1 MSALI
6 YERVH
11 DNLNRLKLTTIEA
24 LLDNYLEIAAK
35 EEWSTL
41 ELLDCLLDQEVKS
54 KEERALEFRMRLA
67 AFPMEKRLEDFDVS
81 FQPSLDPAVIR
92 DLASLRFIHNAE
104 NVVFL
109 GPPGVGKTHL
119 ALALGHEAVKQ
130 GFRVSYVNASS
141 LIERLMKANREN
153 KLEERIKALTKF
165 HLLII
170 DEMGY
175 LPFNSEGAH
184 CFFSLISRRYEKSS
198 TIFTSN
204 KSYGEWGE
212 IFGDHVIAAAV
223 LDRILH
229 HCTTINI
236 KGDSYRLKERR
247 KQGALLQYASG
258 MKKDR
263 FMDSSVH
270 FYSAQICT
278 LLHRR

>member
-1 MSALI
+1 M
-6 YERVH
+6 
-11 DNLNRLKLTTIEA
+11 
-24 LLDNYLEIAAK
+24 
-35 EEWSTL
+35 
-41 ELLDCLLDQEVKS
+41 
-54 KEERALEFRMRLA
+54 
-67 AFPMEKRLEDFDVS
+67 
-81 FQPSLDPAVIR
+81 
-92 DLASLRFIHNAE
+92 
-104 NVVFL
+104 FL

-130 GFRVSYVNASS
+130 GFRVYYANASG
-141 LIERLMKANREN
+141 LIERLMKASREN

-175 LPFNSEGAH
+175 LPFTSEGSH
-184 CFFSLISRRYEKSS
+184 CFFQLISRRYEKSS

-223 LDRILH
+223 PDRILH

-247 KQGALLQYASG
+247 RQGITPTCKRDRKRRVYAEEVSTFMSPLLG
-258 MKKDR
+258 I
-263 FMDSSVH
+263 FIPPV
-270 FYSAQICT
+270 T
-278 LLHRR
+278 